1 MGFCVVFTRVHG
13 VLTPVV
19 PWPQATWFQFRNEL
33 GLDAWIQD

>member
-19 PWPQATWFQFRNEL
+19 PWTQATWHEFNTEF
-33 GLDAWIQD
+33 GLDAWIQN